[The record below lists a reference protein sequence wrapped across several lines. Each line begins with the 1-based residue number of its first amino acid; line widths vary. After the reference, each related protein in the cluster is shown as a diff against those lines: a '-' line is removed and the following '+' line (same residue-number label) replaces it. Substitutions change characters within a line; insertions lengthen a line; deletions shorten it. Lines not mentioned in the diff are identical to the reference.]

1 MLFYIIFLHCKL
13 YCFIYDQTKLQL
25 FRESGQQNIL
35 WETSY
40 FCRILFYPPKRTWF
54 FIQRK
59 SFCYLPRKIAIFLSK
74 KGCYVCPKKPPNPR
88 FLKRKKFIIIRKNN
102 FPKCEAVL
110 FFSYLAFF
118 LYSMGLFQ
126 LQGDFYIVCN
136 HILNFWFFSFW
147 YFSRAFF
154 LKPFL
159 AFLIIAGW
167 WILHFF
173 IHEKNF
179 DKKID

>member
-1 MLFYIIFLHCKL
+1 MLFFIIFLHCKL

-118 LYSMGLFQ
+118 LYSMGLFNFRETFI
-126 LQGDFYIVCN
+126 LFATIFSIFDFSSPERK
-136 HILNFWFFSFW
+136 ILILFKSLFFF
-147 YFSRAFF
+147 
-154 LKPFL
+154 
-159 AFLIIAGW
+159 
-167 WILHFF
+167 
-173 IHEKNF
+173 
-179 DKKID
+179 